1 MSGRLNK
8 AKKFYSTT
16 EKSSL
21 KAQDPISIVKTMVKE
36 LQNSMN
42 IVIDST
48 GKEKERFVRTKYF
61 SRSLVI
67 IYTLQTTLDFEK
79 GEKLATKLF
88 QIYEYCRQQ
97 LIKCFREQVVEGTH
111 KAINALENIFNT
123 NVVKSNVKDQSYST
137 ESQLDKLERISSQ
150 ISLLISQ
157 NDYEKISHLDR
168 MRKKIISD
176 MQEKNLELSTMN
188 KKSVLS

>member
-1 MSGRLNK
+1 MSGKLNK
-8 AKKFYSTT
+8 AKKFYSST

-21 KAQDPISIVKTMVKE
+21 KVQDPLSIVKTMVKE

-42 IVIDST
+42 KVIDST
-48 GKEKERFVRTKYF
+48 GKENQRVVRTKYF

-97 LIKCFREQVVEGTH
+97 LIKCFKEQVVEGTY
-111 KAINALENIFNT
+111 KAINALENIFNV
-123 NVVKSNVKDQSYST
+123 NIEANSNVK
-137 ESQLDKLERISSQ
+137 
-150 ISLLISQ
+150 
-157 NDYEKISHLDR
+157 
-168 MRKKIISD
+168 
-176 MQEKNLELSTMN
+176 
-188 KKSVLS
+188 

>member
-1 MSGRLNK
+1 MSGKLNK
-8 AKKFYSTT
+8 AKKFYSST

-21 KAQDPISIVKTMVKE
+21 KVQDPLSIVKTMVKE

-42 IVIDST
+42 KVIDST
-48 GKEKERFVRTKYF
+48 GKENQRVVRTKYF

-97 LIKCFREQVVEGTH
+97 LIKCFKEQVVDGTH
-111 KAINALENIFNT
+111 KAINALEDIFST
-123 NVVKSNVKDQSYST
+123 NVVKANAQ
-137 ESQLDKLERISSQ
+137 
-150 ISLLISQ
+150 
-157 NDYEKISHLDR
+157 
-168 MRKKIISD
+168 
-176 MQEKNLELSTMN
+176 
-188 KKSVLS
+188 